1 MILDAVKRE
10 RRVAWLLLS
19 NATVDTLQ
27 DGILTLRFTR
37 EGEAKGFS
45 GSGYDQDLGQ
55 VLQRM
60 LGMSPRVRAVAAAAP
75 GGGAAAGASWAG
87 VADAAPDEADERD
100 DLTATGAVAGGQR
113 GSGAGGRASAPGG
126 GRASAP
132 GGGSASGRAGG
143 GSGASGRAAGRS
155 TPDRADAGHGA
166 SGRAGAGGGAPGRAR
181 SGDAEALT
189 GMDLIQRTLGGEVIE
204 ETGDS

>member
-55 VLQRM
+55 VLQTM
-60 LGMSPRVRAVAAAAP
+60 LGMSPRVRAVATAAP
-75 GGGAAAGASWAG
+75 GGGAVAGASWAG
-87 VADAAPDEADERD
+87 VADVAPDEADERD
-100 DLTATGAVAGGQR
+100 DLSATAAVAGGQGAS
-113 GSGAGGRASAPGG
+113 GSGGRAAAPGG
-126 GRASAP
+126 AS

-143 GSGASGRAAGRS
+143 GSGTSGRADPGN
-155 TPDRADAGHGA
+155 GA
-166 SGRAGAGGGAPGRAR
+166 SGRPGAGGGAPGRAR
-181 SGDAEALT
+181 SGDAEALS